1 MVLPD
6 KKAPT
11 TKICRNT
18 KKEMTFSPRTIANI
32 FEKHLANFASDPVK
46 KLLHPTGKLA
56 ILRQYYNGFNF
67 REKDNLNLKKEV
79 QS

>member
-32 FEKHLANFASDPVK
+32 FEKHLANLQVILLRNFFTLQANLQYCASITTDLTSVK
-46 KLLHPTGKLA
+46 KTT
-56 ILRQYYNGFNF
+56 
-67 REKDNLNLKKEV
+67 
-79 QS
+79 

>member
-6 KKAPT
+6 KKAPR
-11 TKICRNT
+11 TKICRNG

-32 FEKHLANFASDPVK
+32 FEKHFANLASDPVK

-67 REKDNLNLKKEV
+67 REKET
-79 QS
+79 